1 MSAIKTEHKKQ
12 LHEQID
18 ERSKHLHATL
28 VALQSKDS
36 SRTSGRVTD
45 IESALAA
52 LSMHVANGWDT
63 IGDPQAAALVRWL
76 DASKYLFDA
85 TLPIGVVETPVVA
98 QPVVTAPKQTEPT
111 SAVSPTTILDR
122 PSN

>member
-1 MSAIKTEHKKQ
+1 MSAAKTEHKKQ
-12 LHEQID
+12 LHDQID
-18 ERSKHLHATL
+18 ERAKHLHATL
-28 VALQSKDS
+28 AALQSKDS
-36 SRTSGRVTD
+36 SRTSGRVTE

-85 TLPIGVVETPVVA
+85 PLATVAA
-98 QPVVTAPKQTEPT
+98 QPVATAP
-111 SAVSPTTILDR
+111 SVLSPPPLLDK
-122 PSN
+122 PPN